1 MCLQK
6 CYLRAGVLL
15 VRVCKGD
22 ILKKNDSYFHTLYLL
37 EINFYV
43 IKDPDRR
50 HLMLLPSNTY
60 MNSDKIHQW
69 FLIHQNSSM
78 AEELFW
84 TFGRNEETNKKIRKH
99 HSFEEY

>member
-1 MCLQK
+1 
-6 CYLRAGVLL
+6 
-15 VRVCKGD
+15 
-22 ILKKNDSYFHTLYLL
+22 
-37 EINFYV
+37 
-43 IKDPDRR
+43 
-50 HLMLLPSNTY
+50 
-60 MNSDKIHQW
+60 MNLDKIHQW